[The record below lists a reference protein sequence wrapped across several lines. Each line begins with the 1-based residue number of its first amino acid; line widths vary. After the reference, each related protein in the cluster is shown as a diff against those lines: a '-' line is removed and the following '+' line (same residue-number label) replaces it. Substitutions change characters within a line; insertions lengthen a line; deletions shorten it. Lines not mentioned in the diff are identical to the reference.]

1 MKMTL
6 TNNQKI
12 VEYQILL
19 TRNFFC
25 ESLIYL
31 IIFKHN
37 IFNLYY
43 FFFRDYFYFYF
54 FLVKRDYYFYARIMF
69 TFLYGCI

>member
-12 VEYQILL
+12 VEYQIVL

-43 FFFRDYFYFYF
+43 FFLEIIFIFIF
-54 FLVKRDYYFYARIMF
+54 FWSREIIIFMHV
-69 TFLYGCI
+69 